1 MLIQSP
7 PQKHVSN
14 EDRSVNFVWPV
25 GNPNDMLE
33 ARFVRRTDD
42 YFIVY
47 VSSHSGCNQAC
58 RFCHLTATKQA
69 GMLPAALDDL
79 LTQADAVFG
88 YYDQQIRTGSQPP
101 AQRVN
106 INWMARGEPLL
117 NDTLVVN
124 GGKELLDALAFRAR
138 NRRLVHQFNVSTIF
152 PKDRPLDEVEPL
164 FANPSVRL
172 YYSLYSLDPTW
183 RKRWIPKGH
192 EPERVLDWLAA
203 MQTKYGHEIAIHGA
217 FIANENDSQ
226 QNVESIASA
235 IASRQLNAKFNLVRY
250 NPFSDAQGAESEESV
265 LMVRLD
271 TLKAVTTENT
281 RMVPRVG
288 FDVKAS
294 CGMFMQP

>member
-124 GGKELLDALAFRAR
+124 GAR
-138 NRRLVHQFNVSTIF
+138 SCLMLWLSEPAIVAWSISSTSQRFFLKIAHWM
-152 PKDRPLDEVEPL
+152 KL
-164 FANPSVRL
+164 
-172 YYSLYSLDPTW
+172 SLCSPIL
-183 RKRWIPKGH
+183 RFG
-192 EPERVLDWLAA
+192 
-203 MQTKYGHEIAIHGA
+203 
-217 FIANENDSQ
+217 F
-226 QNVESIASA
+226 
-235 IASRQLNAKFNLVRY
+235 
-250 NPFSDAQGAESEESV
+250 
-265 LMVRLD
+265 
-271 TLKAVTTENT
+271 TT
-281 RMVPRVG
+281 RCIR
-288 FDVKAS
+288 
-294 CGMFMQP
+294 